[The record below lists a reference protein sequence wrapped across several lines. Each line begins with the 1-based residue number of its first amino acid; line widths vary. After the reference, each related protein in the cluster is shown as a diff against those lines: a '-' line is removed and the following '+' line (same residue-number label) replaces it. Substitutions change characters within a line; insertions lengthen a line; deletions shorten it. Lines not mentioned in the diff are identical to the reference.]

1 MKTIYYQLILD
12 RSGSMESVR
21 EQTVSSFNE
30 QVSAIQQLVKEF
42 PDQPVSVSL
51 TLFNDRIDIPLQEES
66 PARIKPFTR
75 KDYEPNGTTSLL
87 DAIGMSVT
95 RLQTKIADQLKNGE
109 AEVIVVI
116 LTDGHENS
124 SRNFNLAQIAGLIR
138 ELEATGN
145 WKFSYLGATLDAID
159 VAAQMNIDAKYSVRF
174 QKEHTGRTMSKI
186 SDSVASYMR
195 KREDDKNA
203 KWEMEDDE

>member
-12 RSGSMESVR
+12 RSGSMDSVR
-21 EQTVSSFNE
+21 GETISSFNE
-30 QVSAIQQLVKEF
+30 QVSAIRQLVKDF
-42 PDQPVSVSL
+42 PDQSLRVSL
-51 TLFNDRIDIPLQEES
+51 TLFNDRIDSVLQEEEPS
-66 PARIKPFTR
+66 AIHPFTQ

-95 RLQTKIADQLKNGE
+95 RLQGKIQDQLTAGE

-124 SRNFNLAQIAGLIR
+124 SRTYHLAQIAGLIR

-159 VAAQMNIDAKYSVRF
+159 VAVQMNIDRKYSVRF
-174 QKEHTGRTMSKI
+174 QKEHTDRTMSKV

-195 KREDDKNA
+195 RRKADDNA
-203 KWEMEDDE
+203 KWEIKEDE

>member
-30 QVSAIQQLVKEF
+30 QVSAIQQLVKDF
-42 PDQPVSVSL
+42 PAQPVSVSL

-66 PARIKPFTR
+66 PAQIKPLTR

-95 RLQTKIADQLKNGE
+95 RLQTKIQDQLTAGE

-124 SRNFNLAQIAGLIR
+124 SRTYHLAQIAGLIR

-159 VAAQMNIDAKYSVRF
+159 VAVQMNIDRKYSVRF
-174 QKEHTGRTMSKI
+174 QKEHTDRTMSKV

-195 KREDDKNA
+195 KRKDDKNA
-203 KWEMEDDE
+203 KWEMEEDE

>member
-12 RSGSMESVR
+12 RSGSMERVR
-21 EQTVSSFNE
+21 EQTISSFNE
-30 QVSAIQQLVKEF
+30 QISAIRQLVKDF
-42 PDQPVSVSL
+42 PEQPVRVSL
-51 TLFNDRIDIPLQEES
+51 TLFNDRIDFLLQEQE
-66 PARIKPFTR
+66 PQAIQPLTR
-75 KDYEPNGTTSLL
+75 KDYEPNSTTSLL

-95 RLQTKIADQLKNGE
+95 RLQTKIQEQLTAGE

-124 SRNFNLAQIAGLIR
+124 SRNYHLAQIAGLIR

-159 VAAQMNIDAKYSVRF
+159 VAARMNIDSKYSASF
-174 QKEHTGRTMSKI
+174 DIADTGRRMNRVS
-186 SDSVASYMR
+186 SSVASYMR
-195 KREDDKNA
+195 KRKDDKNA
-203 KWEMEDDE
+203 KWEMDEEE